1 MGGAADRF
9 GRFVSW
15 LSTIGITLGVMALVT
30 VLSVIR
36 TALSASCQ
44 ENNILGLMP
53 QAILSS
59 EHGSLN
65 HSNFPE
71 TAVKLDGVNRVA
83 PITTGDVVCKARAA
97 WRSG

>member
-1 MGGAADRF
+1 
-9 GRFVSW
+9 
-15 LSTIGITLGVMALVT
+15 MALVT
-30 VLSVIR
+30 VLSVMNGFER
-36 TALSASCQ
+36 ELQ
-44 ENNILGLMP
+44 NNILGLMP

-65 HSNFPE
+65 PQQLPE

-83 PITTGDVVCKARAA
+83 PITTGDVVLQKRAA

>member
-1 MGGAADRF
+1 
-9 GRFVSW
+9 
-15 LSTIGITLGVMALVT
+15 
-30 VLSVIR
+30 
-36 TALSASCQ
+36 
-44 ENNILGLMP
+44 MP

-65 HSNFPE
+65 PQQLPE

-83 PITTGDVVCKARAA
+83 PITTVMWYCKARAA